1 MEAPQLLRVGYPVRL
16 CELKAEALKNAWG
29 RVEALPSEP
38 GGRCAVR
45 VVYPAGARAAYAAPI
60 ALKPSNLHRLSVGSE
75 TDWYY
80 AYPLR
85 EFVEEEAT
93 SASLQLSKE
102 AAGGD
107 ARVTP
112 VLCSSP
118 AVGAVL
124 SRLRSVARVAEEALA
139 YLDCGT
145 QSAST
150 PGDVTGF
157 LLEEYG
163 QLTEAQKVKVGAV
176 SAMPSKPPEDL
187 PREGLL
193 ETLALQY
200 AAQHAMVLFNAAKV
214 ESAAMR
220 HQAALSDFQKGA
232 LLPKGACCSAC

>member
-124 SRLRSVARVAEEALA
+124 SRLRSVARVALFLALTSPPA
-139 YLDCGT
+139 ATIIGSKRT
-145 QSAST
+145 
-150 PGDVTGF
+150 
-157 LLEEYG
+157 
-163 QLTEAQKVKVGAV
+163 AV
-176 SAMPSKPPEDL
+176 SDVSRK
-187 PREGLL
+187 
-193 ETLALQY
+193 LQWCTG
-200 AAQHAMVLFNAAKV
+200 V
-214 ESAAMR
+214 
-220 HQAALSDFQKGA
+220 
-232 LLPKGACCSAC
+232 